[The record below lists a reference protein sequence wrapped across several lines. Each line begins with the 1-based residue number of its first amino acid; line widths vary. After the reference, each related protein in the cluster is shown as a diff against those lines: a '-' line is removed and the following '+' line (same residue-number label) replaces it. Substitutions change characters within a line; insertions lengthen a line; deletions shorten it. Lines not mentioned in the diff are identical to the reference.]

1 MKYRKKPGVI
11 EAFQLPSDIE
21 HAGVPWPETLKWFAD
36 AVNDGTIVLGGRTVI
51 IKTLEGTHHA
61 APGDWIICGI
71 AGEIYPCKPDIF
83 ELTYEEVAE

>member
-1 MKYRKKPGVI
+1 M
-11 EAFQLPSDIE
+11 
-21 HAGVPWPETLKWFAD
+21 
-36 AVNDGTIVLGGRTVI
+36 NDGTIVLGGRTVI